1 MQIADRDHVFFEYA
15 RKETSASIA
24 EMFAGYT
31 GYIQADA
38 KSVYDVLFREPDK
51 PPDDGEGE
59 TRIEVGCCAGTCSSS
74 FRTERDQLQG
84 ARSADNASISLPDR
98 GASRM

>member
-1 MQIADRDHVFFEYA
+1 MDQHARSRGGSVRCFFDIQIADRDHVFFEYA

-24 EMFAGYT
+24 EMFAGYA

-51 PPDDGEGE
+51 PPEDEGGKKV
-59 TRIEVGCCAGTCSSS
+59 EVGCWSHYL
-74 FRTERDQLQG
+74 E
-84 ARSADNASISLPDR
+84 
-98 GASRM
+98 